1 MQLNEDKKTARK
13 DQAMINGA
21 VLRRF
26 CLMMKQQDKKY
37 TKKSMKQFKGISIYF
52 SYGVKYTW
60 IRYILGKL

>member
-1 MQLNEDKKTARK
+1 MQLNEDEKTARK

-37 TKKSMKQFKGISIYF
+37 TKKSMKQFKGI
-52 SYGVKYTW
+52 
-60 IRYILGKL
+60 